1 MKFCNWSSSNLDFP
15 TSVYM
20 ALVWSWKKTILT
32 SLDSTST
39 ETQIWFCIHFFPG
52 TDSRIFS
59 NIKSF
64 SKSYLLIWFNHFS
77 RSNSEVGRPYLLP
90 WLFNN
95 FPSLLPS
102 PKWHPLTRHDGM
114 MIKVFSVF
122 YFFREINFT
131 KITSLITYFK
141 INCRWC
147 CHFCF
152 LQWIIENQ
160 NF

>member
-20 ALVWSWKKTILT
+20 ALVWSWKKKPYWRHCTAPLQKPRFEWYI
-32 SLDSTST
+32 
-39 ETQIWFCIHFFPG
+39 FFSG

-64 SKSYLLIWFNHFS
+64 SKSYLLIWFSHFS

-131 KITSLITYFK
+131 KIASLIISRLIVDAVTFVFF
-141 INCRWC
+141 NEFWA
-147 CHFCF
+147 
-152 LQWIIENQ
+152 
-160 NF
+160 